1 MAAPPESVTE
11 LMQRA
16 YQLAG
21 LTLTE
26 LAGMLGQALPE
37 NLLRDKGTVGQLI
50 EIALGASGGSKAQPD
65 FPHLG
70 IELKTL
76 PLDRSGKPLESTYVC
91 VAPMT
96 GATLQRWEDSWVCQK
111 LQHVLWIPVLAER
124 SIPLADRMVG
134 RAFLWRPDA
143 EQQQLL
149 RQDWEEL
156 MELLALGRL
165 DEIKGAHGK
174 VMQLRPKGA
183 NSKALTAAI
192 GPQGQPV
199 LALPRGFYLKTS
211 FTRQILQQATER
223 CTA

>member
-1 MAAPPESVTE
+1 MPAPPDSVAE
-11 LMQRA
+11 LMHRA
-16 YQLAG
+16 HQLAG
-21 LTLTE
+21 LTLNE
-26 LAGMLGQALPE
+26 LAAVLQQQLPD

-50 EIALGASGGSKAQPD
+50 ELALGASSGSKAQPD
-65 FPHLG
+65 FPELG

-76 PLDRSGKPLESTYVC
+76 PLDRTSKPLESTYVC

-111 LQHVLWIPVLAER
+111 LQHVLWLPVLAER
-124 SIPLADRMVG
+124 SIPLGERMIG
-134 RAFLWRPDA
+134 RAFLWQPSA
-143 EQQQLL
+143 EQQLLL

-192 GPQGQPV
+192 GPDGSPV
-199 LALPRGFYLKTS
+199 QALPRGFYLKTS
-211 FTRQILQQATER
+211 FTRQILQQAT
-223 CTA
+223 AGGHG